1 MKTEVD
7 KRGMNKLINVPTSSN
22 YLNTKVGALDYGNL
36 NAVPMD
42 LKKLSDVMSK

>member
-22 YLNTKVGALDYGNL
+22 YLNTKVGALNYGNL

-42 LKKLSDVMSK
+42 LKKLNEVMSK